1 MFTRICQEE
10 ESQFHSFMNFGSRCQ
25 ICNSICSRAVRHKE
39 QRFNVKSA
47 RVTSMILIMAM
58 AIISTLAPTLFYQTF
73 GNIHI
78 YILRVPDNLKY

>member
-10 ESQFHSFMNFGSRCQ
+10 ESQFHSFINFGSRCR
-25 ICNSICSRAVRHKE
+25 ICNSICGRAVRHKE

-47 RVTSMILIMAM
+47 RVTSMMLII
-58 AIISTLAPTLFYQTF
+58 AIIGTLAPTLFYQTF

-78 YILRVPDNLKY
+78 YTSRVPDNLKY